1 MTTALILRRENLMR
15 FGILF
20 LLAFALRWSYVTWK
34 QVGPRAKQGAQ
45 EMERVAISWAE
56 QGRLADAFADGSG
69 DTAHVGPL
77 YPMLLG
83 SVYRMLG
90 TDTYHRFIGRSY
102 LGILA
107 TCLGIALI
115 PTLAALLSFDRR
127 AGLAAGIVLAVT
139 PTFFWLEIVGDWEQ
153 STTALVLIVLLML
166 FIRLHDSQWRSWLL
180 VAMGGLS
187 TGLATLFSPTLAP
200 AFVLIIV
207 AESLS
212 GGTHGLRRMIPRV
225 AVLACIAAL
234 TMVPWTIRNYRALG
248 GIVPTRSGFGMNL
261 WLGNNPESIGR
272 SSPWEQASKLS
283 WDNPFTSRAELDRL
297 LQVGELAY
305 NREKGDQAVH
315 WITLHPRRFAA
326 LTAHRFRLFWLP
338 PADMWAPV
346 TPLAGLRSLL
356 LMATALGAFAGALW
370 LAVAGNSY
378 RWLLLSALIGPS
390 LIYYIVHVNFRYR
403 YPIWALSVLLCCQF
417 LGMLVSFW
425 RAHQIGVDSRR
436 MGHPRPGGAVGA
448 ETVSGISAT
457 GLRPLG

>member
-15 FGILF
+15 FGVLF

-34 QVGPRAKQGAQ
+34 QVGPRAKQDAQ

-90 TDTYHRFIGRSY
+90 TDAYHRFICRSY

-115 PTLAALLSFDRR
+115 PTLAAMLSFDRQ
-127 AGLAAGIVLAVT
+127 AGLAAGIVLAVA

-200 AFVLIIV
+200 AFALMIV

-212 GGTHGLRRMIPRV
+212 GGTHSLRRMIPRV
-225 AVLACIAAL
+225 AILACIAAL
-234 TMVPWTIRNYRALG
+234 TMVPWTIRNYRAFG
-248 GIVPTRSGFGMNL
+248 GVVPTRSSFGMNL
-261 WLGNNPESIGR
+261 WMGNNPESIGR
-272 SSPWEQASKLS
+272 SSPWDQTSKLS
-283 WDNPFTSRAELDRL
+283 WDNPFTSRAEARPAAPGRGVGLHAREGRSGRAVDHPPSSPVRRPDGPPVPALLAAASGYVGARDAAGGPAVLLAHGHGGGGIRRCPVAGGGRQRLSMAPPLGADRSILDL
-297 LQVGELAY
+297 LYYTCELPLSLSDLGLERALVLPVPR
-305 NREKGDQAVH
+305 NAGDLLEG
-315 WITLHPRRFAA
+315 TSDRRQ
-326 LTAHRFRLFWLP
+326 
-338 PADMWAPV
+338 
-346 TPLAGLRSLL
+346 LRSH
-356 LMATALGAFAGALW
+356 GA
-370 LAVAGNSY
+370 S
-378 RWLLLSALIGPS
+378 SA
-390 LIYYIVHVNFRYR
+390 R
-403 YPIWALSVLLCCQF
+403 
-417 LGMLVSFW
+417 
-425 RAHQIGVDSRR
+425 
-436 MGHPRPGGAVGA
+436 
-448 ETVSGISAT
+448 
-457 GLRPLG
+457 